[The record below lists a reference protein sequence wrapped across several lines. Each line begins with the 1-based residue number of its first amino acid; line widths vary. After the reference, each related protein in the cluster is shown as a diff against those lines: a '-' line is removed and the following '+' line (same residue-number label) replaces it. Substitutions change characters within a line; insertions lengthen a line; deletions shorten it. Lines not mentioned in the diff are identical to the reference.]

1 MLPLKEQRAKKEV
14 SDSPGV
20 VDFALMH
27 EWILLQ
33 MGKWSHLGNSNY
45 KRIVLLSKKFWGAS
59 WNDSWSDSISYLQL
73 TRMASCKT
81 DFLCTL
87 LYVLLI
93 LFHVF
98 FLLLVSEVQNNVAFR
113 RQQLKS
119 LYYLP
124 HTYIKNWFRVLDL
137 P

>member
-1 MLPLKEQRAKKEV
+1 MLPLNEQRAKKEV

-45 KRIVLLSKKFWGAS
+45 KRIVLLSKKILGAS

-73 TRMASCKT
+73 IRMASCKT

-98 FLLLVSEVQNNVAFR
+98 FLLLVSQVQNNVAFR

-119 LYYLP
+119 LYYLL

>member
-1 MLPLKEQRAKKEV
+1 MLPLNEQRAKKEV

-45 KRIVLLSKKFWGAS
+45 KRIVLLSKKFLGAS

-73 TRMASCKT
+73 IRMASCKT

-98 FLLLVSEVQNNVAFR
+98 FLLLVSQVQNNVAFR
-113 RQQLKS
+113 RQRLKS
-119 LYYLP
+119 LYYLL

>member
-1 MLPLKEQRAKKEV
+1 MLPLNEQRAKKEV

-45 KRIVLLSKKFWGAS
+45 KRIVLLSKKVLGAS

-98 FLLLVSEVQNNVAFR
+98 FLLLVSQVQNNVAFR

-119 LYYLP
+119 LYYLFTA
-124 HTYIKNWFRVLDL
+124 HLYQKLV
-137 P
+137 